1 MELQRSLHEQM
12 TGEALAVSPDAT
24 AEKQL
29 KQLRS
34 AGVSE
39 RWLVVLDGRFVMV
52 HSVVRMPDLRVSFF
66 RYLAPRA
73 ASLFELCRPCLRV

>member
-1 MELQRSLHEQM
+1 MYLLSQTANIMELQRSLHEQM
-12 TGEALAVSPDAT
+12 TGEAMARSNDAT

-39 RWLVVLDGRFVMV
+39 RWLVVLDGW
-52 HSVVRMPDLRVSFF
+52 
-66 RYLAPRA
+66 
-73 ASLFELCRPCLRV
+73 

>member
-1 MELQRSLHEQM
+1 MELQHSLHEQM
-12 TGEALAVSPDAT
+12 TGEAMARSNDAT

-29 KQLRS
+29 KQLRA

-52 HSVVRMPDLRVSFF
+52 HSVVRTPDLRESFF
-66 RYLAPRA
+66 RYLAPTT
-73 ASLFELCRPCLRV
+73 ASNAELCRP

>member
-12 TGEALAVSPDAT
+12 TGEALPVSPDAT

-34 AGVSE
+34 AGVTE
-39 RWLVVLDGRFVMV
+39 RWLVVLDGW
-52 HSVVRMPDLRVSFF
+52 
-66 RYLAPRA
+66 
-73 ASLFELCRPCLRV
+73 

>member
-12 TGEALAVSPDAT
+12 TGEALAASPDAT

-39 RWLVVLDGRFVMV
+39 RWLVVLDGW
-52 HSVVRMPDLRVSFF
+52 
-66 RYLAPRA
+66 
-73 ASLFELCRPCLRV
+73 

>member
-12 TGEALAVSPDAT
+12 TGEAIAASPDAT

-29 KQLRS
+29 KQLRT

-39 RWLVVLDGRFVMV
+39 KWLVVLDGW
-52 HSVVRMPDLRVSFF
+52 
-66 RYLAPRA
+66 
-73 ASLFELCRPCLRV
+73 

>member
-12 TGEALAVSPDAT
+12 TGQEMARSNDAT

-29 KQLRS
+29 KQLRA
-34 AGVSE
+34 AGVGE

-52 HSVVRMPDLRVSFF
+52 HSVVRIPDLRVCF
-66 RYLAPRA
+66 
-73 ASLFELCRPCLRV
+73 

>member
-12 TGEALAVSPDAT
+12 TGEAMAASPDAT

-34 AGVSE
+34 AGVGK
-39 RWLVVLDGRFVMV
+39 RWLVVLDDIWLPEQRQKMYVTTT
-52 HSVVRMPDLRVSFF
+52 
-66 RYLAPRA
+66 
-73 ASLFELCRPCLRV
+73 